1 MKKIMLLIVLT
12 LSMSLF
18 AACVIRSNPIEEEI
32 PEKGDL
38 QAEMLTDSGTYQ
50 GQVDSNF
57 IEIAISGVP
66 EENGAKV
73 FMLSD
78 VLKDRFEDLGLD
90 GGEAIR
96 FQYYIDD
103 NEQNVVE
110 EIELLEE

>member
-1 MKKIMLLIVLT
+1 
-12 LSMSLF
+12 
-18 AACVIRSNPIEEEI
+18 
-32 PEKGDL
+32 
-38 QAEMLTDSGTYQ
+38 
-50 GQVDSNF
+50 
-57 IEIAISGVP
+57 
-66 EENGAKV
+66 
-73 FMLSD
+73 MLSD